1 MPLISVCIATYNGDK
16 YIKDQ
21 LDSILCQIGPDDEI
35 IISDDSSSDKTIEIC
50 ELYNDSRIKIFT
62 GNTFRSPI
70 FNLENALKKATGDYI
85 FLADQD
91 DIWHAAKVETC
102 MGNLCNYDLVIH
114 DCEIIDNKGK
124 ILKESYFR
132 IRNSKNGFVYNL
144 YKSSYLGCCMAF
156 RAELLNYMLP
166 FPKSTVSHD
175 MWIGLIA
182 EIKGRVNFMPDK
194 LIQYRRHDDNASMA
208 SEKSR
213 LSISYKLK
221 YRLII
226 IVNIAFRLLKIR

>member
-1 MPLISVCIATYNGDK
+1 MKISVCIATYNGEK
-16 YIKDQ
+16 FIRDQ
-21 LDSILCQIGPDDEI
+21 LDSILCQIGQDDEI
-35 IISDDSSSDKTIEIC
+35 ILSDDSSSDKTIEIC

-62 GNTFRSPI
+62 GNTFHSPI

-91 DIWHAAKVETC
+91 DVWHPDKVKTC
-102 MGNLCNYDLVIH
+102 LNNLRDCDLVIH

-124 ILKESYFR
+124 MLKDSYFR
-132 IRNSKNGFVYNL
+132 IRNSKNGFLYNL

-156 RAELLNYMLP
+156 RAELLNCMLP

-182 EIKGRVNFMPDK
+182 EMKGRVCFMPDK

-208 SEKSR
+208 SEKSK
-213 LSISYKLK
+213 LSICYRLK

-226 IVNIAFRLLKIR
+226 IANITLRLLKRV